1 MPFNVRRSSTRGTP
15 RGLLGSSGDHAPLEV
30 GQVVSAHGEPE
41 SAFAIRGKL
50 VVSQALP
57 KLKIDP
63 YL

>member
-1 MPFNVRRSSTRGTP
+1 
-15 RGLLGSSGDHAPLEV
+15 LGSSGDHAPLEV